1 MTQPKNSPL
10 NSQLFRLEYPR
21 SLGTYATYAEVQ
33 AVVDTL
39 ADKQFPVQHTLI
51 VGTDLKLMER
61 VTGRQTWGRVILGGI
76 LSGAWMGLFIG
87 ILFALFAPQPQ
98 VTVISSVLIGIVF
111 FTIWSVIGYAASGG
125 KRDFTSMTSTIPMQ
139 YELLVEH
146 RHADEARRL
155 LVEEGAAQPFPRQ
168 SAAPLPHAELPGQP
182 PEGQSHQGQSHQGRP
197 HQDGLHQGGPSAD
210 GWGHP
215 QAQPGS
221 DRGRHAQGRYGQP
234 AADAPADP
242 GSARSRPTNRRSFG
256 QPAPQDPVVPVHPED
271 KTPGQPEG

>member
-33 AVVDTL
+33 AVVDML

-61 VTGRQTWGRVILGGI
+61 VTGRQSWGRVVLGGV
-76 LSGAWMGLFIG
+76 LSGMWMGLFIG
-87 ILFALFAPQPQ
+87 ILFAMFTDQPLI
-98 VTVISSVLIGIVF
+98 TVISSVLIGIVF

-155 LVEEGAAQPFPRQ
+155 LVAEGAAQPLPHQ
-168 SAAPLPHAELPGQP
+168 VAAPRPQSELPGQQVARSP
-182 PEGQSHQGQSHQGRP
+182 QPHAGAHAAAPVGEAQRPEARRSE
-197 HQDGLHQGGPSAD
+197 
-210 GWGHP
+210 
-215 QAQPGS
+215 
-221 DRGRHAQGRYGQP
+221 GRYGQP
-234 AADAPADP
+234 APAPAIGDGAP
-242 GSARSRPTNRRSFG
+242 ERHSGRPSYG
-256 QPAPQDPVVPVHPED
+256 QPAPHDPPRD
-271 KTPGQPEG
+271 QQS

>member
-33 AVVDTL
+33 AVVDML

-61 VTGRQTWGRVILGGI
+61 VTGRQSWGRVVLGGV
-76 LSGAWMGLFIG
+76 LSGMWMGLFIG
-87 ILFALFAPQPQ
+87 ILFAMFTDQPL

-146 RHADEARRL
+146 RHAEEARRL
-155 LVEEGAAQPFPRQ
+155 LVAEGAAQP
-168 SAAPLPHAELPGQP
+168 LPHQGTAPQPQSDLPGQQP
-182 PEGQSHQGQSHQGRP
+182 VHSTQAPYGAVPTATDTEGSRSEGRR
-197 HQDGLHQGGPSAD
+197 SE
-210 GWGHP
+210 
-215 QAQPGS
+215 
-221 DRGRHAQGRYGQP
+221 GRYGQP
-234 AADAPADP
+234 APTPAHADDADVQQRR
-242 GSARSRPTNRRSFG
+242 SARPSYG
-256 QPAPQDPVVPVHPED
+256 QPAPQDPPTD
-271 KTPGQPEG
+271 QPS

>member
-33 AVVDTL
+33 AVVDML

-61 VTGRQTWGRVILGGI
+61 VTGRQSWGRVVLGGV
-76 LSGAWMGLFIG
+76 LSGMWMGLFIG
-87 ILFALFAPQPQ
+87 ILFAMFTDQPL

-146 RHADEARRL
+146 RHAEEARRL
-155 LVEEGAAQPFPRQ
+155 LVAEGAAQPLPHQ
-168 SAAPLPHAELPGQP
+168 GAAPQPQSDLPGQQP
-182 PEGQSHQGQSHQGRP
+182 AHSTHATYGAAPTATDALGSRSEGRRSE
-197 HQDGLHQGGPSAD
+197 
-210 GWGHP
+210 
-215 QAQPGS
+215 
-221 DRGRHAQGRYGQP
+221 GRYGQP
-234 AADAPADP
+234 APTPAHAADDDAQQRR
-242 GSARSRPTNRRSFG
+242 SARPSYG
-256 QPAPQDPVVPVHPED
+256 QPAPQDPPAD
-271 KTPGQPEG
+271 QQS

>member
-1 MTQPKNSPL
+1 MTQPNASPL

-61 VTGRQTWGRVILGGI
+61 VTGRRSWGRVILGGVA
-76 LSGAWMGLFIG
+76 SGVWMGLFIG
-87 ILFALFAPQPQ
+87 ILFALFTSEPL
-98 VTVISSVLIGIVF
+98 VTVLSSVLIGIVF

-146 RHADEARRL
+146 RHAEEARRL
-155 LVEEGAAQPFPRQ
+155 LVEEGAAQPGPA
-168 SAAPLPHAELPGQP
+168 SASAPLPQAPVPG
-182 PEGQSHQGQSHQGRP
+182 EAARGDGR
-197 HQDGLHQGGPSAD
+197 
-210 GWGHP
+210 
-215 QAQPGS
+215 
-221 DRGRHAQGRYGQP
+221 
-234 AADAPADP
+234 
-242 GSARSRPTNRRSFG
+242 FG
-256 QPAPQDPVVPVHPED
+256 QPAPAPAAHPNGDSSPRSNRPVY
-271 KTPGQPEG
+271 GQPAGEQASPPRGTEAAGNSAPGPDAPGFDATDPEPHQR